1 MGIRTRRARKRSRTH
16 IVGFGIAGVFG
27 FMILLVVALAFS
39 MGAVIDSW
47 LQDLPDFESADAY
60 VVSEPT
66 QVYDANGD
74 LIAEFYTE
82 NRDAVDLDQISQYVI
97 DGTVDTEDV
106 RFYQH
111 NGVDPQGILRAAVTT
126 LMGGSEGASTITQ
139 QLVRNTVL
147 SDEQFEKTL
156 KRKVREAYIA
166 IEMEKKY
173 SKAQI
178 LNMYLNTIYYG
189 NGAYGIQAA
198 SETYFGKDAK
208 DLTLAEAA
216 LLVGLPNGPSLYDPF
231 TSPDAALARRN
242 LVLNRMLTAGDI
254 TQEQYDEAV
263 AEPLELNPGS
273 SSLDS
278 QGKYP
283 YWSDY
288 IKTLLAS
295 DFSTDTINKG
305 GLKIYTTLDP
315 EYQDAAEAAV
325 EKQLDNIGDDELTAA
340 LVAIDPS
347 TGYIKAMVGG
357 RDYETSQYNLATQA
371 KRQPGSAFKAFTLA
385 AAIDEGVN
393 PDIYIDCSSPME
405 ITSTWKVQNYNNK
418 NYGTITLE
426 RATDVSSNTGY
437 AQVAQAIGGT
447 KIAET
452 AKALGIDV
460 ELDPYPSLTLG
471 TIGIPPI
478 QMAEAYSTLAA
489 NGVHRDAVAI
499 TKIEDRNGN
508 IVYQHKD
515 NPSQVID
522 SSVAYATTQV
532 LETVVT
538 NGTATQIANNKTYSS
553 PVAGKTGTTENVRD
567 LWFCGYTPQIAV
579 SIWVGYIQEQTI
591 MVHGSDGTPATT
603 ACPIF
608 TYFTNSVLADSTYED
623 FTEEPEPTYKSNS
636 SWDFSA
642 KVSSSSSSSSSTKTE
657 TPTVTTTPQEE
668 EKKEDAATSTE
679 NESTT
684 EQTPAETPAAGGD
697 GGGGSI
703 ESEGTAQ

>member
-1 MGIRTRRARKRSRTH
+1 
-16 IVGFGIAGVFG
+16 
-27 FMILLVVALAFS
+27 VVALAFS
-39 MGAVIDSW
+39 LGAVVDSW

-60 VVSEPT
+60 VVSEPS

-74 LIAEFYTE
+74 VIAEFYTE
-82 NRDAVDLDQISQYVI
+82 NREAVDLDQISQYVI

-111 NGVDPQGILRAAVTT
+111 NGVDPQGIVRAAVTT

-198 SETYFGKDAK
+198 AETYFDKDAK

-263 AEPLELNPGS
+263 AEPLGLNPGS
-273 SSLDS
+273 SDLDS

-295 DFSTDTINKG
+295 DFSTDTINQG

-315 EYQDAAEAAV
+315 ECQQAAEEAV
-325 EKQLDNIGDDELTAA
+325 ETQLASIGDDELTAA

-357 RDYETSQYNLATQA
+357 RDYNTSQYNLATQA
-371 KRQPGSAFKAFTLA
+371 KRQPGSSFKAFTLA
-385 AAIDEGVN
+385 AAIDDGVN
-393 PDIYIDCSSPME
+393 PDIYINCSSPME

-426 RATDVSSNTGY
+426 RATQVSSNTGY

-478 QMAEAYSTLAA
+478 QMAEAYATLAA

-515 NPSQVID
+515 NPSQVLD
-522 SSVAYATTQV
+522 ASVAYATTQV

-538 NGTATQIANNKTYSS
+538 SGTATQINNNKTYSS

-579 SIWVGYIQEQTI
+579 SVWVGYIQEQTI
-591 MVHGSDGTPATT
+591 MVHGADGTPATT

-608 TYFTNSVLADSTYED
+608 TYFTNAYLADSEYED
-623 FTEEPEPTYKSNS
+623 FTSEPEPEYKSNS

-642 KVSSSSSSSSSTKTE
+642 SNSSKKDEETTTEETTTEETTTEE
-657 TPTVTTTPQEE
+657 TPTITTTPE
-668 EKKEDAATSTE
+668 
-679 NESTT
+679 TT
-684 EQTPAETPAAGGD
+684 TPAPDNTATTVPETSQPDQPSHEDTSSGD
-697 GGGGSI
+697 GGGGGGEA
-703 ESEGTAQ
+703 ESGGGEAAASE